1 MRRAD
6 VHEAPWH
13 ARERWFGMR
22 VCYFDCFSGISGN
35 MVLGALIDIGLPK
48 SILLE
53 EVAKLGVEPFD
64 IEVKRDER
72 MRIYGTHVKVR
83 ARENEGP
90 QRSYREIKRMIE
102 ESPLDLPVK
111 DRSLDIFHRLA
122 TAEAKVHDEK
132 IDEVHFHEIGALD
145 SIVDVVG
152 AAVGMNHLAIDGVF
166 ASRIPVGSG
175 FVYGQHGRLP
185 IPAPATLEILKGIPI
200 YSSSLNE
207 ELVTPTGAAIL
218 TSFSAGF
225 GDIPEMRIE
234 RVGHGVGDKVFKEI
248 PNVLRIIVGE
258 GEAPCEGDRVWV
270 VETDIDDM
278 SPEMCGYLME
288 KLPEVGALDVTFTP
302 IQMKKNRP
310 GITIKI
316 LCYEVEVEMIIDT
329 LFREST
335 SIGVRLYPVRRAKLS
350 RRIEEVETKYGMVRL
365 KVSTD
370 HRDRIVTIM
379 PEYEDCKRIAQAKG
393 IPLKEVYREISSKK
407 GVAPNG

>member
-1 MRRAD
+1 
-6 VHEAPWH
+6 
-13 ARERWFGMR
+13 MR
-22 VCYFDCFSGISGN
+22 VCYLDCFSGISGN
-35 MVLGALIDIGLPK
+35 MFLGAMIDIGLPK

-53 EVAKLGVEPFD
+53 EVAKLGVEAFD
-64 IEVKRDER
+64 IEVKWDER

-83 ARENEGP
+83 VRENDGP

-102 ESPLDLPVK
+102 ESPLDQPVK
-111 DRSLDIFHRLA
+111 ERSLDIFHRLA
-122 TAEAKVHDEK
+122 SAEAKIHGEK

-152 AAVGMNHLAIDGVF
+152 AAVGVNYLAIEQVF

-175 FVYGQHGRLP
+175 FVKGQHGRLP
-185 IPAPATLEILKGIPI
+185 VPAPATLEILKGIPI

-218 TSFSAGF
+218 TSFAAGF

-234 RVGHGVGDKVFKEI
+234 SLGYGVGDKVFEEI
-248 PNVLRIIVGE
+248 PNVLRIILGE
-258 GEAPCEGDRVWV
+258 GEGPCEGDRVWV

-278 SPEMCGYLME
+278 SPEIYGYLME
-288 KLPEVGALDVTFTP
+288 KLPEAGALDMTFTP

-310 GITIKI
+310 GITIKV
-316 LCYEVEVEMIIDT
+316 LCHEPEVNVVIDT

-335 SIGVRLYPVRRAKLS
+335 SIGVRLYPVHRAKLS
-350 RRIEEVETKYGMVRL
+350 RRIEKVETKYGTVRL

-370 HRDRIVTIM
+370 HRGRIINMM
-379 PEYEDCKRIAQAKG
+379 PEYEDCRRIAKTMG
-393 IPLKEVYREISSKK
+393 IPLKEVYREIPSV
-407 GVAPNG
+407 GEGTRDR

>member
-1 MRRAD
+1 
-6 VHEAPWH
+6 
-13 ARERWFGMR
+13 MR
-22 VCYFDCFSGISGN
+22 VCYLDCFSGISGN

-64 IEVKRDER
+64 IEVKRNER
-72 MRIYGTHVKVR
+72 MRIYGTNVKVR
-83 ARENEGP
+83 LREGDGP

-102 ESPLDLPVK
+102 ESPLDQPVK

-122 TAEAKVHDEK
+122 AAEAKIHGEK

-152 AAVGMNHLAIDGVF
+152 TAVGVNHLAIERVF

-175 FVYGQHGRLP
+175 FVHGQHGRLP
-185 IPAPATLEILKGIPI
+185 VPAPATLEILKGIPI

-218 TSFSAGF
+218 TSLSGDF
-225 GDIPEMRIE
+225 GNIPEMRIE
-234 RVGHGVGDKVFKEI
+234 RVGYGVGDRVFEEI
-248 PNVLRIIVGE
+248 PNVLRIILGE
-258 GEAPCEGDRVWV
+258 GEGPREGDRVWV

-278 SPEMCGYLME
+278 SPEIYGYLME
-288 KLPEVGALDVTFTP
+288 KLSEAGALDVTFTP

-310 GITIKI
+310 GTTIKI
-316 LCYEVEVEMIIDT
+316 LCHEAEVNVIIDT

-350 RRIEEVETKYGMVRL
+350 RRIEEVETKYGTVRL
-365 KVSTD
+365 KISTD
-370 HRDRIVTIM
+370 NGGRIMNIM
-379 PEYEDCKRIAQAKG
+379 PEYEDCKRIAETKG
-393 IPLKEVYREISSKK
+393 IPLKEVYREIPTAMR
-407 GVAPNG
+407 VPPER

>member
-1 MRRAD
+1 
-6 VHEAPWH
+6 
-13 ARERWFGMR
+13 MR

-35 MVLGALIDIGLPK
+35 MVLGALIDIGLPEC
-48 SILLE
+48 ILLE

-64 IEVKRDER
+64 IEVKRNER

-83 ARENEGP
+83 GRGNEGP
-90 QRSYREIKRMIE
+90 QRSYREIKRMIK

-111 DRSLDIFHRLA
+111 ERSLDIFHRLA
-122 TAEAKVHDEK
+122 AAEAKIHGEK

-152 AAVGMNHLAIDGVF
+152 AAVGMNHLAIERVF

-175 FVYGQHGRLP
+175 FVHGQHGRLP
-185 IPAPATLEILKGIPI
+185 VPAPATLEILKGIPI

-218 TSFSAGF
+218 TSLSASF
-225 GDIPEMRIE
+225 GNIPEMRIE
-234 RVGHGVGDKVFKEI
+234 KVGYGVGDRVFEGM
-248 PNVLRIIVGE
+248 PNVLRIILGE
-258 GEAPCEGDRVWV
+258 GDGPWDGDRVWV

-278 SPEMCGYLME
+278 SPEIYGYLME
-288 KLPEVGALDVTFTP
+288 KLPEAGALDVTFTP

-310 GITIKI
+310 GITIKA
-316 LCYEVEVEMIIDT
+316 LCYEAEVDVIIDT

-335 SIGVRLYPVRRAKLS
+335 SIGVRLYSVRRAKLS
-350 RRIEEVETKYGMVRL
+350 RRTEEVETKYGTVKL

-370 HRDRIVTIM
+370 HRGRIINVM
-379 PEYEDCKRIAQAKG
+379 PEYEDCRRIAEAMG
-393 IPLKEVYREISSKK
+393 IPLKEVYREIPSVMK
-407 GVAPNG
+407 VDPDR

>member
-1 MRRAD
+1 
-6 VHEAPWH
+6 
-13 ARERWFGMR
+13 MR
-22 VCYFDCFSGISGN
+22 VCYLDCFSGISGN
-35 MVLGALIDIGLPK
+35 MILGALIDIGLPK

-64 IEVKRDER
+64 IEVKRNER

-83 ARENEGP
+83 VREGDGP
-90 QRSYREIKRMIE
+90 QRSYRDIKRMIE
-102 ESPLDLPVK
+102 ESPLDQPVK

-122 TAEAKVHDEK
+122 AAEARIHGEK

-152 AAVGMNHLAIDGVF
+152 TAVGVNHLAIERVF

-175 FVYGQHGRLP
+175 FVHGQHGRLP
-185 IPAPATLEILKGIPI
+185 VPAPATLEILKGIPI

-218 TSFSAGF
+218 TSLSGGF
-225 GDIPEMRIE
+225 GNIPEMRIE
-234 RVGHGVGDKVFKEI
+234 RVGYGVGDRVFEEI
-248 PNVLRIIVGE
+248 PNVLRIILGE
-258 GEAPCEGDRVWV
+258 GEGPREGDRVWV

-278 SPEMCGYLME
+278 SPEIYGYLME
-288 KLPEVGALDVTFTP
+288 KLPEAGALDVTFTP

-310 GITIKI
+310 GTTIKI
-316 LCYEVEVEMIIDT
+316 LCHEAEVNMIIDT

-350 RRIEEVETKYGMVRL
+350 RRIEEVETKYGTVRL
-365 KVSTD
+365 KISTD
-370 HRDRIVTIM
+370 NGGRIINIM
-379 PEYEDCKRIAQAKG
+379 PEYEDCKRIAETMG
-393 IPLKEVYREISSKK
+393 IPLKEVYREIPTAMK
-407 GVAPNG
+407 VAPER